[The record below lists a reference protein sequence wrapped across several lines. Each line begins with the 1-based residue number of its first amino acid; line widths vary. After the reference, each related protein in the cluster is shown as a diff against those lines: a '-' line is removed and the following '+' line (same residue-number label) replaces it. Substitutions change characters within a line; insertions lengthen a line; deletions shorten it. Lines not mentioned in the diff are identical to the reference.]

1 MKRSIYLL
9 ITSLIIA
16 SCGDGEGGNTQEKLA
31 KLKQKRSEIDIQI
44 KKLEAENTKNN
55 PQKAIPVGITV
66 LQATPFSAYIDVQ
79 AAINGDEN
87 VNATPQSPGA
97 VRDILVRVGQRVSKG
112 QTLATLD
119 ASTLDQQ
126 IKSLDPNISLAK
138 SMYDKLQKLWAQNIG
153 TEVQLLQ
160 AKANYESLLKQRAV
174 LVAQRDMYRIK
185 APISG
190 IVDAVDLKPGDMASP
205 GSPMGIRIV
214 SKDKLKAEAQLGENY
229 LGKVNE
235 GDAVTLI
242 FPDINDSLKTKLSYV
257 SQAIDPVSRSF
268 MVQVRL
274 GANKKLH
281 PNMSCRMKIAN
292 YEASNALVVPVSVIQ
307 KTAEGDML
315 YIADG
320 NKAKA
325 AYVQTGRT
333 SNGMVEILGGLSA
346 GDKVIT
352 SGYEELN
359 NGQSIAVK

>member
-1 MKRSIYLL
+1 MKRSVYLL
-9 ITSLIIA
+9 ITSLILA
-16 SCGDGEGGNTQEKLA
+16 SCGGGEGGNAQEQLA
-31 KLKQKRSEIDIQI
+31 KLKQQRTEIDVKI

-55 PQKAIPVGITV
+55 PQKAVPVGVTV
-66 LQATPFSAYIDVQ
+66 LQATPFSAYIDIQ

-87 VNATPQSPGA
+87 VNATPQSPGT
-97 VRDILVRVGQRVSKG
+97 VRDILVKVGQRVSKG

-119 ASTLDQQ
+119 AAAVDLQVKQ
-126 IKSLDPNISLAK
+126 LDPSIALAK
-138 SMYDKLQKLWAQNIG
+138 SLYEKQQKLWAQNIG

-160 AKANYESLLKQRAV
+160 LKTSYESLLKQRATA
-174 LVAQRDMYRIK
+174 VAQRDMYRIK
-185 APISG
+185 APITG
-190 IVDAVDLKPGDMASP
+190 IVDAIDLKPGDMASP

-229 LGKVNE
+229 LGKVSQ

-307 KTAEGDML
+307 KTADGDML

-325 AYVQTGRT
+325 AFVQVGRT
-333 SNGMVEILGGLSA
+333 SNGMVEILGGLNA

-359 NGQSIAVK
+359 NGQAIAVK